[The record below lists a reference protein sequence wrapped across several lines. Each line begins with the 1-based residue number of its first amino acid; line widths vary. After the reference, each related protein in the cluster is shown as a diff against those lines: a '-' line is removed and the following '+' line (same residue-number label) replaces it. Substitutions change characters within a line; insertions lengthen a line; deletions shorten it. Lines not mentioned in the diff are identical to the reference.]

1 MTRCSLL
8 KEQMTMHE
16 LAICQALIA
25 QVEDIALRRAARVRR
40 VRVGVGPLSGVEP
53 RLLENAYPLAC
64 AGTRA
69 EGSQLAIEET
79 NIRVRCRVCGAETAA
94 AANRLVCGTCGE
106 WRTDLITG
114 NELLLLRIELE
125 TREDAMEAA
134 HV

>member
-1 MTRCSLL
+1 
-8 KEQMTMHE
+8 MHE
-16 LAICQALIA
+16 LAICQALIS
-25 QVEDIALRRAARVRR
+25 QVENIALQRAARVRH
-40 VRVGVGPLSGVEP
+40 VHVGVGPLSGVEP

-79 NIRVRCRVCGAETAA
+79 DIRVRCRVCGAETVA
-94 AANRLVCGTCGE
+94 AANRLLCGTCGE

-114 NELLLLRIELE
+114 DELLLLRIELE
-125 TREDAMEAA
+125 TREDAMEVA